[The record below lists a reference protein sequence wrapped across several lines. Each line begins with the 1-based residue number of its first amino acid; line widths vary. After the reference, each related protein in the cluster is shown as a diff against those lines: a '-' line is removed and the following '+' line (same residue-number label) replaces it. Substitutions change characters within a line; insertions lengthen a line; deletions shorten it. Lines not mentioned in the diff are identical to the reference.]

1 MYEDTGKIVAG
12 NQLLAQSRN
21 DDQCTGKADPQEGAP
36 DRLLRIEKAEAQPGP
51 ERKSKLVKNSG
62 RIPNRDIQKPIST
75 GKRPMLI
82 WIRFRFM
89 GCTSFLYSKII
100 VTERPIAC
108 NEML

>member
-1 MYEDTGKIVAG
+1 MLPGISSWHRAG
-12 NQLLAQSRN
+12 TMINVPGRQIRR
-21 DDQCTGKADPQEGAP
+21 KAPRTDCSASKKRKHSQIQRA
-36 DRLLRIEKAEAQPGP
+36 
-51 ERKSKLVKNSG
+51 RKSKLVKNSG